1 LSRRGFAA
9 QLAIVGSGP
18 DRKSLEALAKAEG
31 VQENVFLTGF
41 LRDPISV
48 MEAADVI
55 LVCSR
60 IEGFGRV
67 TVEAMRLEKPVI
79 AAASGGTLELVRDG
93 FNGLLYEPG
102 NPEQLADKLLLLA
115 QSPSLRM
122 KLGRNGRYWAQRF
135 SLETYG
141 ATVMRHINR
150 ALQGDVSTRSNGI
163 H

>member
-1 LSRRGFAA
+1 
-9 QLAIVGSGP
+9 LAILGSGP

-31 VQENVFLTGF
+31 VQERIFLTGF
-41 LRDPISV
+41 LRDPVPV

-67 TVEAMRLEKPVI
+67 TVEAMRLGKPVV
-79 AAASGGTLELVRDG
+79 AAASEGTLELVRDG

-102 NPEQLADKLLLLA
+102 NPEQLADKLLLLV

-122 KLGRNGRYWAQRF
+122 ELGRNGRYWAQRF
-135 SLETYG
+135 SLEAYG
-141 ATVMRHINR
+141 ATVLRHINR
-150 ALQGDVSTRSNGI
+150 ALRGDPLGTLKGI